1 MRIYWSTYGPLSKTF
16 GPFSRTDIAYCIA
29 DRIDIAF
36 DGYLETDIKEHE
48 RNRRGWKCQIV
59 GKKMNSVKQNLPVE
73 LSKFWGSSTA
83 KATFKMYSSLG
94 YVMHILA
101 KSLHT
106 WVVQYQTIQNHAS
119 KFVVKTSSQ
128 SNAFTKKLMTARWF
142 TSTMLC
148 ESRIYGKQLL
158 LLQTQMCLL
167 IRFTFSH
174 AGFMLI

>member
-1 MRIYWSTYGPLSKTF
+1 MVHFQKLLVHFQGLTLHIALPTELTLHLMDIWKRTSKNMK
-16 GPFSRTDIAYCIA
+16 GI
-29 DRIDIAF
+29 
-36 DGYLETDIKEHE
+36 GV
-48 RNRRGWKCQIV
+48 V
-59 GKKMNSVKQNLPVE
+59 GNVKLWEKKMNSVKQNLPVE
-73 LSKFWGSSTA
+73 LSKFWGSSTT

-94 YVMHILA
+94 YVIHILA

-158 LLQTQMCLL
+158 LLQTLMCLL
-167 IRFTFSH
+167 IWFTFSH
-174 AGFMLI
+174 AGFLLI